1 MLLKTDQM
9 ACLVQEDVAR
19 VGQRCNCERNSNNNN
34 SNTPSFVVRT
44 IRTYVFNM
52 KTWLPPPSWQTFFW
66 HITRA
71 AAVVTSGNYTHT
83 RQANDQLLSSSSSCN
98 IFFLYFCSVQAVP
111 FFPFGGYYE
120 TCEMMIHSHGPL
132 QPKDSFFSLSY
143 WLLPFVMFVFYYDF
157 IGRMAPCLYT
167 VYTDVVYLCTR
178 ASKHSFCRI
187 F

>member
-34 SNTPSFVVRT
+34 SNSPSFVVRT

-98 IFFLYFCSVQAVP
+98 IFFCTFVACRRFLSFLLGDITRHVKWWSILTARCSQK
-111 FFPFGGYYE
+111 
-120 TCEMMIHSHGPL
+120 IL
-132 QPKDSFFSLSY
+132 FSLSLTGSSLS
-143 WLLPFVMFVFYYDF
+143 WCLFF
-157 IGRMAPCLYT
+157 IMI
-167 VYTDVVYLCTR
+167 
-178 ASKHSFCRI
+178 S
-187 F
+187 